1 MMMNEIDDEAISPD
15 DDGASNGWAGPSRS
29 HLRREALA
37 VFELAERLVEQNDA
51 QLERLPLDDELRA
64 LVRESQRITQQIAR
78 KRQLQYLAK
87 ILRREEDETLEAIRH
102 AIENSKADSR
112 RDTAA
117 LHRIEAWRDRL
128 IDEGDAALA
137 ELMTAHPTADRQH
150 LRQLSRNAK
159 DERLHHK
166 PLHAYRDLF
175 RALREMMDEVQ
186 GTGNGERG
194 TEGS

>member
-1 MMMNEIDDEAISPD
+1 MMMMSDTDDDAIDPD
-15 DDGASNGWAGPSRS
+15 DFWAGPSRS
-29 HLRREALA
+29 QRRREALE
-37 VFELAERLVEQNDA
+37 VFELAELLVQQNEA
-51 QLERLPLDDELRA
+51 QLERLPLDGELRT

-78 KRQLQYLAK
+78 KRQIQYLAK
-87 ILRREEDETLEAIRH
+87 ILRREDDATLDAIRH
-102 AIENSKADSR
+102 ALEHAKADSR

-128 IDEGDAALA
+128 IDEGDVALA

-150 LRQLSRNAK
+150 LRQLARNAK

-175 RALREMMDEVQ
+175 RAVREVLEP
-186 GTGNGERG
+186 GIGNGES
-194 TEGS
+194 EIEEA

>member
-1 MMMNEIDDEAISPD
+1 MMMMSDTDDDAVDPD
-15 DDGASNGWAGPSRS
+15 DFWAGPSRS
-29 HLRREALA
+29 QRRREALE
-37 VFELAERLVEQNDA
+37 VFELAERLVEQNEA
-51 QLERLPLDDELRA
+51 QLERLPLDGELRT

-78 KRQLQYLAK
+78 KRQIQYLAK
-87 ILRREEDETLEAIRH
+87 ILRREDDATLDTIRH
-102 AIENSKADSR
+102 ALEHAKADSR

-117 LHRIEAWRDRL
+117 LHRIEVWRDRL

-150 LRQLSRNAK
+150 LRQLARNAK

-175 RALREMMDEVQ
+175 RALRDVIDEPRL
-186 GTGNGERG
+186 GNGES
-194 TEGS
+194 EIEEA

>member
-1 MMMNEIDDEAISPD
+1 MMMMIDTDDDPIDPD
-15 DDGASNGWAGPSRS
+15 DFWAGPSRS
-29 HLRREALA
+29 QRRREALE
-37 VFELAERLVEQNDA
+37 VFELAERLVEQNEA
-51 QLERLPLDDELRA
+51 QLERLPLDGELRT

-78 KRQLQYLAK
+78 KRQIQYLAK
-87 ILRREEDETLEAIRH
+87 ILRREDDATLDALRH
-102 AIENSKADSR
+102 ALEHAKADSR

-117 LHRIEAWRDRL
+117 LHRIEAWRERL

-150 LRQLSRNAK
+150 LRQLARNAK

-175 RALREMMDEVQ
+175 RALREVIEEPGID
-186 GTGNGERG
+186 TGESEIEE
-194 TEGS
+194 T

>member
-1 MMMNEIDDEAISPD
+1 MMMMSDTDDDDVDPD
-15 DDGASNGWAGPSRS
+15 DFWAGPSRS
-29 HLRREALA
+29 QRRREALE
-37 VFELAERLVEQNDA
+37 VFELAERLVEQNEA
-51 QLERLPLDDELRA
+51 QLERLPLDGELRM

-78 KRQLQYLAK
+78 KRQIQYLAK
-87 ILRREEDETLEAIRH
+87 ILRREDDATLDTIRH
-102 AIENSKADSR
+102 ALEHAKADSR

-117 LHRIEAWRDRL
+117 LHRIEVWRDRL

-150 LRQLSRNAK
+150 LRQLARNAK

-175 RALREMMDEVQ
+175 RALRDVIDEPRL
-186 GTGNGERG
+186 GNGES
-194 TEGS
+194 EIEEA